1 MTEKKFFLRNL
12 LWSVAAL
19 AFLWAAWLLAHLL
32 VKNDYLVPSFSSA
45 MQKVGEYLGDGA
57 FWNAFFNT
65 FLRTLTAF
73 FISFFGAAILA
84 TAAYLLPPLGHFL
97 SPLVSVM
104 RSLPTMAVILI
115 ILVWTTPVQ
124 APVAV
129 AFLALF
135 PLLYSGIFSALKQ
148 VDGKLVEMSKI
159 YRVPVRKQIFGLYL
173 PSAAPYVLREAA
185 AALSFSLKLTV
196 SAEVL
201 ANTYQSLGGMMQE
214 AKIYVEVPALFALT
228 ALVVIAGFLLEGL
241 GAAAAYAA
249 RRRI

>member
-1 MTEKKFFLRNL
+1 MVGSRARLFMGGVAVGASSREKRLSR
-12 LWSVAAL
+12 SV
-19 AFLWAAWLLAHLL
+19 LL
-32 VKNDYLVPSFSSA
+32 VGYAKSRGISERRSILERV
-45 MQKVGEYLGDGA
+45 
-57 FWNAFFNT
+57 FNT

-73 FISFFGAAILA
+73 FISFFGAAVLA
-84 TAAYLLPPLGHFL
+84 TAAYLLPSLGHFL
-97 SPLVSVM
+97 SPLVSAM

-159 YRVPVRKQIFGLYL
+159 YRVPIRKQIFGLYL

-201 ANTYQSLGGMMQE
+201 ANTYQSIGGMMQE

>member
-1 MTEKKFFLRNL
+1 MVGSRARLFMGGVAVGASSREKRLSR
-12 LWSVAAL
+12 SV
-19 AFLWAAWLLAHLL
+19 LL
-32 VKNDYLVPSFSSA
+32 VGYAKSRGISERRSILERVFQYVSA
-45 MQKVGEYLGDGA
+45 HINGIFYFLFRSGSLGDGRLSAA
-57 FWNAFFNT
+57 FAGT
-65 FLRTLTAF
+65 
-73 FISFFGAAILA
+73 
-84 TAAYLLPPLGHFL
+84 FL

-159 YRVPVRKQIFGLYL
+159 YRVPIRKQIFGLYL

-201 ANTYQSLGGMMQE
+201 ANTYQSIGGMMQE

>member
-1 MTEKKFFLRNL
+1 M
-12 LWSVAAL
+12 
-19 AFLWAAWLLAHLL
+19 
-32 VKNDYLVPSFSSA
+32 
-45 MQKVGEYLGDGA
+45 
-57 FWNAFFNT
+57 
-65 FLRTLTAF
+65 
-73 FISFFGAAILA
+73 A
-84 TAAYLLPPLGHFL
+84 TAAYLLPSLGHFL

>member
-1 MTEKKFFLRNL
+1 MPEKKFFLRNL

-19 AFLWAAWLLAHLL
+19 AFLWAAWLLAHIL

-45 MQKVGEYLGDGA
+45 MKKVGEYLKDGA

-73 FISFFGAAILA
+73 FISFFGAAVLA
-84 TAAYLLPPLGHFL
+84 TAAYLLPSLGHFL

-159 YRVPVRKQIFGLYL
+159 YL

-201 ANTYQSLGGMMQE
+201 ANTYQSIGGMMQE

>member
-1 MTEKKFFLRNL
+1 M
-12 LWSVAAL
+12 
-19 AFLWAAWLLAHLL
+19 
-32 VKNDYLVPSFSSA
+32 
-45 MQKVGEYLGDGA
+45 
-57 FWNAFFNT
+57 
-65 FLRTLTAF
+65 
-73 FISFFGAAILA
+73 
-84 TAAYLLPPLGHFL
+84 
-97 SPLVSVM
+97 
-104 RSLPTMAVILI
+104 
-115 ILVWTTPVQ
+115 
-124 APVAV
+124 
-129 AFLALF
+129 
-135 PLLYSGIFSALKQ
+135 KQ